1 MSNYRIFYQVALCV
15 VGVILTILGYGA
27 FVNNIW
33 GSVGVALIVCSGLR
47 IFRHIR
53 MSKDPEYKEKVI
65 VAQKDERNIKIAEKS
80 AAVAFRLSLFLLCL
94 VELLLFAFELIE
106 IGTALGL
113 LVCVMLIIYWVLYM
127 INNKNL

>member
-1 MSNYRIFYQVALCV
+1 MKVSIVVPIYNVEQYLPKCIESLIQQTYRNIE
-15 VGVILTILGYGA
+15 ILL
-27 FVNNIW
+27 VND
-33 GSVGVALIVCSGLR
+33 G
-47 IFRHIR
+47 
-53 MSKDPEYKEKVI
+53 SKDGSEEIMKQY
-65 VAQKDERNIKIAEKS
+65 AQKDERNIKIAEKS